1 MKVMEKQKVMQL
13 FSDNKKQ
20 KIQWRKD
27 NKMIPAQNPPNVLKM
42 YNIINIQV
50 NTTGINV
57 QVNTVEKVEQM

>member
-1 MKVMEKQKVMQL
+1 
-13 FSDNKKQ
+13 
-20 KIQWRKD
+20 
-27 NKMIPAQNPPNVLKM
+27 MIPAQNPPNVLKM